1 MALRPNLVEDI
12 CALAVRQAQELYPN
26 LQLMFIP
33 HENGQF
39 SEIIESRE
47 HDVSNHP
54 AGEIATSI
62 LEKNSNRDLSSF
74 LGMAIHTKS
83 KWLGLATE
91 ENMLGLFNLNM
102 GEFSSQKDAQRTI
115 YHLMWHAFDLYEV
128 RKKPEYITK
137 YRSGPMIPKRSP
149 MNLARLNLQADI
161 FSASMAAFMGDD
173 KALDDMALQ
182 RAQDSVAPIYSRR
195 AEDYPYVIALET
207 ANYAFEQISKH
218 NDIPKN
224 KYMHYARQ
232 IAVEV
237 SQAYDEQ
244 NIRQWW
250 GFSEPSQ
257 DMAWRGLKPDIILGC
272 AIYTSED
279 PFVRATAHVVADI
292 TQAAPLKG
300 DDIARNY
307 NSFANQQ
314 QNQMLHRELM
324 EKTFQDAIALGIKSE
339 SGRPLLVAANEQNE
353 GLLEGRIIGWCAGA
367 LQAAARAFEN
377 ALSSGVPPLQA
388 AKIEFEST
396 KNETEWDHLKKLSED
411 VIEQKRNGFA
421 VTLNNLADLCAGQP
435 HLATVTGALQST
447 LADPAFQPSISI
459 ANDFAPR
466 MPTPAPAAP
475 APKGPSVQAAP
486 SMPAAAPAG
495 PSLGGAGNARI
506 RQHMLAEQRK
516 LQQEQDSGPKD
527 DEQ

>member
-1 MALRPNLVEDI
+1 MALRPDLIEDI

-39 SEIIESRE
+39 GEIIESRE
-47 HDVSNHP
+47 HDVTYHP
-54 AGEIATSI
+54 AGDVATSI

-74 LGMAIHTKS
+74 LGMAIHTET
-83 KWLGLATE
+83 KWMGLVTVE
-91 ENMLGLFNLNM
+91 SMLGLFNLNM
-102 GEFSSQKDAQRTI
+102 AEFSSKQDAQRSI
-115 YHLMWHAFDLYEV
+115 YHLIWHAFDLYEV
-128 RKKPEYITK
+128 RQKPEYISK

-161 FSASMAAFMGDD
+161 FAASMAGFMGE
-173 KALDDMALQ
+173 KNAMNDMAMQ
-182 RAQDSVAPIYSRR
+182 RAQDSVAPVYSRR

-207 ANYAFEQISKH
+207 AQYAFDQIRQR
-218 NDIPKN
+218 DAIPKQ
-224 KYMHYARQ
+224 KYMYYARQ

-237 SQAYDEQ
+237 SQTYDEQ
-244 NIRQWW
+244 NIRNWW

-257 DMAWRGLKPDIILGC
+257 DMAWRGLSSDIILGC

-279 PFVRATAHVVADI
+279 PFVRATAHVVSDI
-292 TQAAPLKG
+292 TEVTPLKG
-300 DDIARNY
+300 EDISRHY

-377 ALSSGVPPLQA
+377 AISSGVPPLQA

-396 KNETEWDHLKKLSED
+396 KNETEWDHLKKISED

-435 HLATVTGALQST
+435 HLATITNSLQAT
-447 LADPAFQPSISI
+447 VGDPAYQPSIKV
-459 ANDFAPR
+459 ANDFTPR
-466 MPTPAPAAP
+466 VAPAPAAP
-475 APKGPSVQAAP
+475 APKGPAVAAP
-486 SMPAAAPAG
+486 SMPSVAPAG
-495 PSLGGAGNARI
+495 PSLGGMSNARA

-516 LQQEQDSGPKD
+516 PPQDQDTTST
-527 DEQ
+527 DEKQ